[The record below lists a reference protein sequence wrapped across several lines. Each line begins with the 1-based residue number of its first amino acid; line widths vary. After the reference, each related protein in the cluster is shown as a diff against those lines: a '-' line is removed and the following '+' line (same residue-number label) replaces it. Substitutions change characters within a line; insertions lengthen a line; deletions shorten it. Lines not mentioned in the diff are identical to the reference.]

1 MIFETTLWLGGL
13 FVSAF
18 VSATVLPGNSEAAL
32 LAALHFKPELGL
44 LAVAVASLGNILGGL
59 LTVWLGRRLPP
70 APPKPWLQCLQQLGS
85 VSLLLSWMPIVGDAL
100 CGVAGWLRWP
110 WLAVIVY
117 LAMGK
122 ILRYLAIYALFTL

>member
-1 MIFETTLWLGGL
+1 M
-13 FVSAF
+13 SAF

-70 APPKPWLQCLQQLGS
+70 APPKAYLQRLQRLGP
-85 VSLLLSWMPIVGDAL
+85 VSLLLSWLPIVGDAL
-100 CGVAGWLRWP
+100 CGLAGWLRWP

-122 ILRYLAIYALFTL
+122 ILRYLAIYALFNI